1 MSEKCLNAGKLITK
15 GMIDQISGHPNLAAA
30 GGGKT
35 RYKSGKRILFKKS
48 AVCLHFV
55 NQLFVYILN
64 QLFVYIFVNHL
75 FHSIFNEI

>member
-55 NQLFVYILN
+55 KSAVYFHFVKSAVCFAFL
-64 QLFVYIFVNHL
+64 
-75 FHSIFNEI
+75 